1 MNKTIHIIGLLILL
15 AIIFYL
21 AKELYFYYNN
31 KENLSLLSQALHE
44 QHLTGGGIATYNA
57 PLPPPPPPPPPPSS
71 DATSPPPPPPP
82 PPPPSN
88 YFQDK
93 TNNYKFDASKKYQ
106 DIISNLDVQFHDDFT
121 SEKDDYGLASGTAF
135 VIDKDG
141 KRVALPP
148 SGLKTPVTYF
158 KPQDYVYGS
167 LSYVPNY
174 EDSVYLSRTA
184 NMYIGQPII
193 ETASI
198 KAGMCNYYKN
208 NPDQLEQAC
217 QHTDPNIC
225 ASTSCCVLLGGAK
238 CVSGSEN
245 GPIMKSHYSNTSIP
259 NRDFYYF
266 QSKCYG
272 NCPRQ

>member
-1 MNKTIHIIGLLILL
+1 MNKIIHIIVLLILF

-21 AKELYFYYNN
+21 AKELYNNYN
-31 KENLSLLSQALHE
+31 KEIFSSLGQNINE
-44 QHLTGGGIATYNA
+44 QGLTGG
-57 PLPPPPPPPPPPSS
+57 
-71 DATSPPPPPPP
+71 
-82 PPPPSN
+82 
-88 YFQDK
+88 
-93 TNNYKFDASKKYQ
+93 NNYKFDSSKKYE

-121 SEKDDYGLASGTAF
+121 SEKDDYGLPQGTAYT
-135 VIDKDG
+135 IDKDG

-148 SGLKTPVTYF
+148 TGLKTPVTYF
-158 KPQDYVYGS
+158 KPQDYIYGS

-174 EDSVYLSRTA
+174 EDSVFLSRTA
-184 NMYIGQPII
+184 NMYIGEPIV

-198 KAGMCNYYKN
+198 KAGICNYYKN